1 MVNSGCL
8 SKSITIVQQNH
19 DCMMVKFLDERDEWE
34 AFPVTNGVK
43 QGYFLAPTLF
53 RMYILGHTD
62 WYLPWLPG
70 RNTGQIKDWG
80 GLFNLRRL
88 KDVIKVKE
96 TVIRDFL
103 FAADCMKWTAY
114 LKVLTTSALP
124 TAPKMKSCIRLHLAE
139 CNSDPIKVRVRIKAV
154 ESEFLFGSDCK
165 KWAPVLQKTINIPYL
180 RKTPLQCLG
189 AERH

>member
-1 MVNSGCL
+1 MTETSQKPFQIQTAWNKAAFWLRHSLECIF
-8 SKSITIVQQNH
+8 SATQIDSFH
-19 DCMMVKFLDERDEWE
+19 DCQDGI
-34 AFPVTNGVK
+34 PVRYRTE
-43 QGYFLAPTLF
+43 
-53 RMYILGHTD
+53 
-62 WYLPWLPG
+62 
-70 RNTGQIKDWG
+70 G

-114 LKVLTTSALP
+114 LKAVTTSALP

-154 ESEFLFGSDCK
+154 ESEFLFGPDWK
-165 KWAPVLQKTINIPYL
+165 KWDPVFQKTINIP
-180 RKTPLQCLG
+180 
-189 AERH
+189 

>member
-1 MVNSGCL
+1 MENSGCL
-8 SKSITIVQQNH
+8 SKSITIVQQIH
-19 DCMMVKFLDERDEWE
+19 DCMMVKFLDDRDESE
-34 AFPVTNGVK
+34 AFPDTNGVK
-43 QGYFLAPTLF
+43 QGCFLAPQLF

-62 WYLPWLPG
+62 WFLPWLQDGIPV
-70 RNTGQIKDWG
+70 RYRTEA

-114 LKVLTTSALP
+114 LKAVTTSALP

-139 CNSDPIKVRVRIKAV
+139 CNSDLIKVRVRIKAV
-154 ESEFLFGSDCK
+154 ESEFLFGSDWK
-165 KWAPVLQKTINIPYL
+165 KWDPVFQKTINIP
-180 RKTPLQCLG
+180 
-189 AERH
+189 